1 MIYLKSSVGIEA
13 RQEDLVIS
21 CLKSNFSGGVF
32 THFKRIAAYRTRD
45 PEEVRKEI
53 ERYFKSQGLSRDRI
67 VLGIPRVDA
76 IIRHLDLPREV
87 EDNLKQVVL
96 YQVQSYE
103 PSEEDKYYFDYV
115 SMNPKQTDKRLQILL
130 VMVKK
135 AVFDAHLE
143 LMLKFGIRPATVTV
157 GSVALANLLVQSG
170 IGEPGKTFILA
181 DLRPNGIEVLALRD
195 GSLVFSRESERTES
209 PGWRGTLLRELEF
222 ASAKIRLGPEDTV
235 EKILLAGEEADA
247 AHSEMKEEIGE
258 CQLMSSHMRLETPLR
273 NRPHLDEGSI
283 SIALAYAGIVRR
295 PLMGLNLLPQ
305 ELRVQQTR
313 WAYVPAIILG
323 LVNLVLL
330 AGLILQPMIQ
340 ERIMVRRLD
349 QEINS
354 LKGRVDRVQ
363 ALRSQAMALEKKI
376 RFMEDLVS
384 QSDMNLEILRELTT
398 IFPADTFLNF
408 YKNTDCTIQLGGS
421 SPAAPNLIPKLESSP
436 LLKSVQVRGT
446 MFKDPQTGKDRFTFE
461 ARCER

>member
-1 MIYLKSSVGIEA
+1 MFYLKSSVGIEA

-32 THFKRIAAYRTRD
+32 THFKRIAGYRTRD

-53 ERYFKSQGLSRDRI
+53 ESYFKSQGLSRDRI
-67 VLGIPRVDA
+67 ILGIPRVDA

-135 AVFDAHLE
+135 AVFDAHVE
-143 LMLKFGIRPATVTV
+143 RMRKFGLRPSTVTV
-157 GSVALANLLVQSG
+157 GSVALANLFVQSG

-181 DLRPNGIEVLALRD
+181 DLRPNGIEIMAIRD
-195 GSLVFSRESERTES
+195 GSLVFNREAERTES
-209 PGWRGTLLRELEF
+209 SGWRVTLLRELEF
-222 ASAKIRLGPEDTV
+222 ASAKLRLGQEDTV

-247 AHSEMKEEIGE
+247 AHGEMKEEIGACE
-258 CQLMSSHMRLETPLR
+258 LMSSRMRLQTPLR
-273 NRPHLDEGSI
+273 NRPHLDEGSM
-283 SIALAYAGIVRR
+283 SIALAYSGIVRR
-295 PLMGLNLLPQ
+295 PSIGLNLLPQ
-305 ELRVQQTR
+305 ERRMQQTR
-313 WAYVPAIILG
+313 WAYIPAIILG
-323 LVNLVLL
+323 LVNTVLL

-354 LKGRVDRVQ
+354 LKGRADRVQ
-363 ALRSQAMALEKKI
+363 ALRSQATALEKKI
-376 RFMEDLVS
+376 RFMEGLLS

-421 SPAAPNLIPKLESSP
+421 SPAAPNLIPKLEGSP
-436 LLKSVQVRGT
+436 LLMNVQVRGT

-461 ARCER
+461 AKCER